1 MIRWIRRWRER
12 DDRHLIKLQNPLP
25 EVDPIEELAR
35 IIGDA
40 QEQDAE
46 DEGRFNN
53 MAQSNRRTYR
63 RRRPR

>member
-1 MIRWIRRWRER
+1 MIRWFRRWRER
-12 DDRHLIKLQNPLP
+12 DDRHLIKSQNPLP

-46 DEGRFNN
+46 DEE
-53 MAQSNRRTYR
+53 
-63 RRRPR
+63 PV

>member
-1 MIRWIRRWRER
+1 MIRWFRRWRER
-12 DDRHLIKLQNPLP
+12 DDRHLIKSQNPLP

-53 MAQSNRRTYR
+53 MTQSNRRTYR